1 MENFSDIRK
10 LLRLTQEEMAVFL
23 GISRSHYSMYESG
36 QRTLPLEAMQHMAE
50 IIASAKAF
58 EARSKSVN
66 SAEVKRMHASKE
78 REINRLLHE
87 NEYQQALI
95 SRKIA
100 SLSEVEKVSAV
111 RLHISDFL
119 KNERRYSHGPA
130 KAITAKI
137 IKLQGEDKTEELVK
151 LEIRFELLREEQKIL
166 EAKLEDTTSI

>member
-66 SAEVKRMHASKE
+66 SAEVKRMHASRE
-78 REINRLLHE
+78 REIISCCMKTN
-87 NEYQQALI
+87 I
-95 SRKIA
+95 SR
-100 SLSEVEKVSAV
+100 L
-111 RLHISDFL
+111 
-119 KNERRYSHGPA
+119 
-130 KAITAKI
+130 
-137 IKLQGEDKTEELVK
+137 
-151 LEIRFELLREEQKIL
+151 
-166 EAKLEDTTSI
+166 